1 MTKSGASQARAARK
15 SRRLTEAAVRVLHRQ
30 GVERTTLADIARE
43 ADVPVGNVYY
53 YFKTKDDLVRAA
65 LSEHDTYQNELLA
78 RLDELADPRDRVA
91 SLVREWISHRDEAA
105 RRGCPTGTLAMEL
118 RKRPDETLGF
128 EAAAVYRR
136 LLDWVARQFRELG
149 RPDADRLAM
158 TLVAQYEGMS
168 TMSNIFNDPEI
179 ILHEGD
185 RLLGWLGD
193 L

>member
-1 MTKSGASQARAARK
+1 MTKSGASQARAAQK
-15 SRRLTEAAVRVLHRQ
+15 SRRLTEAAVQVLHQQ

-65 LSEHDTYQNELLA
+65 LSEHSAYQDGLFA
-78 RLDELADPRDRVA
+78 RLDDLADPRDRIG
-91 SLVREWISHRDEAA
+91 SLIEEWISHRDEAA

-118 RKRPDETLGF
+118 RKRPDNTLSS

-136 LLDWVARQFRELG
+136 LLDWIARQFRELG
-149 RPDADRLAM
+149 RPDPDQLAM
-158 TLVAQYEGMS
+158 TLVAHYEGMS
-168 TMSNIFNDPEI
+168 MMSNILNDPGVI
-179 ILHEGD
+179 THEGA